1 MQKKYVSGRLLLAAV
16 CFACCFSFPSL
27 AVEAP
32 EGEDIAQGVY
42 VEEIDVSG
50 MTHEEALAALDGRT
64 AAIAQAPVTITFGG
78 TVAED
83 GTVTTDKILTTTLGE
98 LGLSCTN
105 RDVIDGVEQVGR
117 TGSLVYR
124 YKQLKDLDNE
134 NLVFDLTYSLD
145 ETIVN
150 DFINNNS
157 APFNVEPVN
166 ATIRKNGNGF
176 SVTDS
181 QVGMSV
187 DAAGTAAALMAAGGS
202 WESSE
207 PLSVAA
213 VVSETQPYYTKEA
226 LSTIQN
232 KLGEGET
239 KYSGG
244 DSLGRN
250 INLKVGTALIDGSV
264 VMPGEVFSANAAMEP
279 YTEDRGWAYGGS
291 YTADGKVE
299 QSLGGGICQ
308 ISSTMYNAALKA
320 EVGIAQ
326 RNNHSMT
333 VNYLPIG
340 LDAAIAGDWKDLK
353 IQNNYATP
361 IYIECYASRG
371 TLYFAIWGQETRPA
385 NRTVNYYS
393 VETGSWEEP
402 PVYEDDPTLP
412 LGKEEVSYNGSVGRT
427 SVTYKEVKI
436 DGVVTETTV
445 ISEDYYR
452 ASAKVIRRGTNAD
465 LAKQPENQANAAGV
479 TPEGGGGAPEG
490 GGTPNN
496 GGAPEGGGTPN
507 NGGAPE
513 GGGTPNNG
521 DTPNGGGTPE
531 GGNAPEGGS
540 APGGEGAPGGGEPSQ
555 G

>member
-1 MQKKYVSGRLLLAAV
+1 MQKKHVTGRLLFAAA
-16 CFACCFSFPSL
+16 CMACCFSFPSL

-32 EGEDIAQGVY
+32 EGEEIAQGVY
-42 VEEIDVSG
+42 VEDIDVGG
-50 MTHEEALAALDGRT
+50 MTHEEALAAVNNRT

-83 GTVTTDKILTTTLGE
+83 GTVSTDKILTTTLGE
-98 LGLSCTN
+98 LGLTCTN
-105 RDVIDGVEQVGR
+105 SDVINGVEQVGR

-134 NLVFDLTYSLD
+134 NLVFDLTYTLD
-145 ETIVN
+145 ENVVN
-150 DFINNNS
+150 DFIANNS
-157 APFNVEPVN
+157 APFNVEPIN
-166 ATIRKNGNGF
+166 ATISKNGDSF

-181 QVGMSV
+181 QVGMTV
-187 DAAGTAAALMAAGGS
+187 DVAGTAAAVMEAGAS

-207 PLSVAA
+207 PLNVAA
-213 VVSETQPYYTKEA
+213 AVAETQPYYTREA

-232 KLGEGET
+232 RLGSGET

-250 INLKVGTALIDGSV
+250 INLKVGTSLINGSI

-279 YTEDRGWAYGGS
+279 YTEERGWAYGGS
-291 YTADGKVE
+291 YTADGQVE
-299 QSLGGGICQ
+299 QTLGGGICQ

-333 VNYLPIG
+333 VSYLPIG

-353 IQNNYATP
+353 IQNTYDTP

-393 VETGSWEEP
+393 VETSSWEEP
-402 PVYEDDPTLP
+402 PIYEDDPSLP
-412 LGKEEVSYNGSVGRT
+412 LGQEEVSYNGSVGRT

-445 ISEDYYR
+445 VSEDYYR
-452 ASAKVIRRGTNAD
+452 ASAKVIRRGTNAE
-465 LAKQPENQANAAGV
+465 LAQQIQDQANAAAAATEGSGEGSGGEGGS
-479 TPEGGGGAPEG
+479 TPEGGAPSEGGGTSVPEG
-490 GGTPNN
+490 GGEPE
-496 GGAPEGGGTPN
+496 APLDPAE
-507 NGGAPE
+507 
-513 GGGTPNNG
+513 
-521 DTPNGGGTPE
+521 
-531 GGNAPEGGS
+531 
-540 APGGEGAPGGGEPSQ
+540 
-555 G
+555 

>member
-1 MQKKYVSGRLLLAAV
+1 MTGGYKTLDEEVNEMQKKYLFGRLFLAAV
-16 CFACCFSFPSL
+16 SLACCFSFSSL

-42 VEEIDVSG
+42 VEDIDVGG
-50 MTHEEALAALDGRT
+50 MTHEEVLAAIDGRT

-83 GTVTTDKILTTTLGE
+83 GTVVTDKILTTTLGE
-98 LGLSCTN
+98 LGLTCTN
-105 RDVIDGVEQVGR
+105 PDVINGVERVGR
-117 TGSLVYR
+117 TGSLIYR

-134 NLVFDLTYSLD
+134 SLVFDLTYSLD
-145 ETIVN
+145 EGRVN
-150 DFINNNS
+150 EFIANNS

-166 ATIRKNGNGF
+166 ATISKNRDGF

-181 QVGMSV
+181 QVGMAV
-187 DAAGTAAALMAAGGS
+187 DVAGTAAAVMSAGAA

-213 VVSETQPYYTKEA
+213 AVTETQPYYTREA

-232 KLGEGET
+232 QLGQYHT
-239 KYSGG
+239 NYSGG

-250 INLKVGTALIDGSV
+250 INLKVGTSLINGSV

-291 YTADGKVE
+291 YTADGQVE
-299 QSLGGGICQ
+299 QTLGGGICQ
-308 ISSTMYNAALKA
+308 ISSTMYNAALDA

-333 VNYLPIG
+333 VSYLPIG

-353 IQNNYATP
+353 IQNNYPTP

-393 VETGSWEEP
+393 VETSSWEEP
-402 PVYEDDPTLP
+402 PVYQDDPTLP
-412 LGKEEVSYNGSVGRT
+412 LGQEAVSYNGSVGRT
-427 SVTYKEVKI
+427 SVTYKEVKV
-436 DGVVTETTV
+436 DGVVTETSV
-445 ISEDYYR
+445 VSEDYYR
-452 ASAKVIRRGTNAD
+452 ASAKIIRRGTNAE
-465 LAKQPENQANAAGV
+465 LAQQIQDQQNAAAAA
-479 TPEGGGGAPEG
+479 TQGGAEG
-490 GGTPNN
+490 GGTPD
-496 GGAPEGGGTPN
+496 GGGTP
-507 NGGAPE
+507 APD
-513 GGGTPNNG
+513 GGGTPAPDGGAASGG
-521 DTPNGGGTPE
+521 D
-531 GGNAPEGGS
+531 
-540 APGGEGAPGGGEPSQ
+540 GAPIDPAA
-555 G
+555 